1 MANIGLYIELKD
13 GVFKKSN
20 RELLSLAAKGG
31 HKVHAVL
38 FCPDVQPYMEELQG
52 IQTVIQ
58 IKGTDLSYQP
68 DRYARTLAAVIEEF
82 QIDVFCGIYSAQG
95 KDLFPRLA
103 AKAKAGLVNDCLA
116 VDLAGRKAV
125 KPVYSGKLLAE
136 YQVDGAKALFT
147 VRPNVI
153 AVGPIPAGDV
163 PELKSVTMDSGEL
176 GTRIVDVIKS
186 ASKKIDLTEAE
197 IIVSGGRAMKAR
209 ENFAIL
215 EDLARVLHSGVGAS
229 RAAVD
234 AGFASSDMQV
244 GQSRQQGPGGAHF
257 QESRLWNRRR
267 PVHHRA
273 AIEERTGE
281 NAALR
286 PGAVSA
292 AFTLLEHLFV
302 IPPQLP
308 VFALQ
313 LPDMPAQRPQFQQP
327 LQHLPLDLFMGNLH
341 LDQHNFNIII

>member
-20 RELLSLAAKGG
+20 RELLNLAAKGG

-38 FCPDVQPYMEELQG
+38 FCPDVQPYMEELNG
-52 IQTVIQ
+52 VQTVIQ
-58 IKGTDLSYQP
+58 IQGTDLSYQP
-68 DRYARTLAAVIEEF
+68 DRYARTLAAVIDEF
-82 QIDVFCGIYSAQG
+82 RIDVFCGIYSAQG

-136 YQVDGAKALFT
+136 YQVDGATALFT

-153 AVGPIPAGDV
+153 AVEPIPAGDV
-163 PELKSVTMDSGEL
+163 PELKSITMDSGEL
-176 GTRIVDVIKS
+176 GTRIVNVIKS

-197 IIVSGGRAMKAR
+197 IIVSGGRAMKAK

-215 EDLARVLHSGVGAS
+215 EDLAKVLNSGVGAS

-244 GQSRQQGPGGAHF
+244 GQTGKVVNPKLYIACGISGAIQHF
-257 QESRLWNRRR
+257 VGMKTSK
-267 PVHHRA
+267 V
-273 AIEERTGE
+273 IV
-281 NAALR
+281 
-286 PGAVSA
+286 AVNKDPEA
-292 AFTLLEHLFV
+292 PIFKKADYG
-302 IPPQLP
+302 IIG
-308 VFALQ
+308 
-313 LPDMPAQRPQFQQP
+313 
-327 LQHLPLDLFMGNLH
+327 DLFTVVPLLKKELEKTLH
-341 LDQHNFNIII
+341 